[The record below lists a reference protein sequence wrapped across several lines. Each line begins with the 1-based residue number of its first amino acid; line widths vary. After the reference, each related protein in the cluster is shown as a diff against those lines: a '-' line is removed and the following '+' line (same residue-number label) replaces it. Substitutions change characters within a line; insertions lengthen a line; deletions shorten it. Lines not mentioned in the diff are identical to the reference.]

1 MIKIQKRYNETENE
15 TAPVPYDWDSEAT
28 ISNRIALYIARVC
41 IGFDRGDYLCEYL
54 QRVISFLKL
63 DTGKRNSWGYHLNRL
78 SNFFLCGITE
88 NEKAPFSVIKSNGNK
103 KLPFFAFSSLPIV
116 DCPGAGA
123 CKNFCYSFKAW
134 RYPAAYCRQLQNSYL
149 IRYGF
154 EYIEEAFWNL
164 PKNAKFRLYVDGDF
178 DSVETLRNWM
188 NLIKTRPDIRVY
200 GYSKSWQL
208 FLELDETRFK
218 WPSNYLLNLSSGSK
232 YNEKSG
238 IARAVRKL
246 PIVREK
252 FIAVKVSRKW
262 IESRAYQDKTREGS
276 ARYRLEVAQ
285 NAKKEYG
292 ARVFACPGNCGN
304 CLPNGDH
311 ACGSDKMRGIPI
323 AIGIHG

>member
-1 MIKIQKRYNETENE
+1 MISLNKRYKESKNKKN
-15 TAPVPYDWDSEAT
+15 PVPYDCDSNAT

-63 DTGKRNSWGYHLNRL
+63 DTGKRNSWGYHLDRL
-78 SNFFLCGITE
+78 SNFFLCGIE
-88 NEKAPFSVIKSNGNK
+88 GKDKAPFSVIKANGNK
-103 KLPFFAFSSLPIV
+103 KLPFFAFSSLPII

-123 CKNFCYSFKAW
+123 CKRFCYSFKAW

-149 IRYGF
+149 IRYAFG
-154 EYIEEAFWNL
+154 YIEEAFKAL
-164 PKNAKFRLYVDGDF
+164 PQNAKFRLYVDGDF
-178 DSVETLRNWM
+178 DSLQTLRQWM
-188 NLIKTRPDIRVY
+188 DLIKTRPDVRVY

-208 FLELDETRFK
+208 FLELHASGYQ

-238 IARAVRKL
+238 IARAVKEL

-252 FIAVKVSRKW
+252 FIAVKVSSNW

-304 CLPNGDH
+304 CLPNGEH

>member
-1 MIKIQKRYNETENE
+1 MITFNNRYNESEDQNN
-15 TAPVPYDWDSEAT
+15 PVPYDWDSSAI
-28 ISNRIALYIARVC
+28 ISNRIALYIANLCVNLQH
-41 IGFDRGDYLCEYL
+41 GEYLYEYL
-54 QRVISFLKL
+54 QDVISFLKL
-63 DTGKRNSWGYHLNRL
+63 DREKKNSWGYHLNRL
-78 SNFFLCGITE
+78 SEFLCSGFFYK
-88 NEKAPFSVIKSNGNK
+88 EKAPFSVIKANGNK

-123 CKNFCYSFKAW
+123 CKTFCYSFKAW
-134 RYPAAYCRQLQNSYL
+134 RYPAAFCRQLQNSYL
-149 IRYGF
+149 IRYAF
-154 EYIEEAFWNL
+154 EYIQEAFQAL
-164 PKNAKFRLYVDGDF
+164 PQNAKFRLYVDGDF
-178 DSVETLRNWM
+178 DSLQTLRQWM
-188 NLIKTRPDIRVY
+188 DLIKTRPDVRVY
-200 GYSKSWQL
+200 GYSKSWKL
-208 FLELDETRFK
+208 FLELQASGYE

-238 IARAVRKL
+238 IARSVKRL

-252 FIAVKVSRKW
+252 FIAVKVSRSW

-304 CLPNGDH
+304 CLPNGEH
-311 ACGSDKMRGIPI
+311 ACGSEKMRGIPI